1 MGASAREIEREIK
14 ETRARLDANLDEL
27 EGRAASNA
35 VRYGRLAAIV
45 LGAATIAGIAFLIY
59 RKTRKPTLK
68 ERLDALSALPSRLKG
83 ELPSVTVKVNEETE
97 REPGIVESIARKV
110 APSLI
115 GTASAALLDRVG
127 GTQGD
132 EETRAVAS
140 RSG

>member
-14 ETRARLDANLDEL
+14 ETRERLDANLDEL

-35 VRYGRLAAIV
+35 KRYGRIAAIV
-45 LGAATIAGIAFLIY
+45 LGAATIAGVAFLIY
-59 RKTRKPTLK
+59 RKTRKPTVK
-68 ERLDALSALPSRLKG
+68 DRLEALSTLSSRLKD

-97 REPGIVESIARKV
+97 REPGIVEEIARKV

-115 GTASAALLDRVG
+115 GAATGALLDRVG
-127 GTQGD
+127 GANED
-132 EETRAVAS
+132 AETRAV